1 MRNKYTKK
9 RRGGG
14 RRGFIDP
21 VRHFSNLSGDI
32 LIDPVESS
40 RYSHRRKSIGELE
53 SIKNLIKMQQ
63 VKSINHNLRQI
74 MSQLLLFFENPDY
87 YREGLLLKLKH
98 IEEAIKLYNNI

>member
-14 RRGFIDP
+14 RRDFIDP
-21 VRHFSNLSGDI
+21 VRHFSNLSGDR

-40 RYSHRRKSIGELE
+40 RYSHRRRSINELE
-53 SIKNLIKMQQ
+53 SIRNLIKMQQ

-74 MSQLLLFFENPDY
+74 MSQLLFFFENPDE
-87 YREGLLLKLKH
+87 YREVVLLKLKH
-98 IEEAIKLYNNI
+98 IENAIKLYNI